1 LRALVHVNE
10 EGRCDRYV
18 PLDLFDGLNP
28 WVSAFLATWRV
39 QPATVDGVAKA
50 TWLVYSAR
58 VKIKLSGLD
67 STTFRVVRDRDFYPD
82 QQ

>member
-1 LRALVHVNE
+1 
-10 EGRCDRYV
+10 
-18 PLDLFDGLNP
+18 
-28 WVSAFLATWRV
+28 V

-67 STTFRVVRDRDFYPD
+67 STNFRVVRDREYSPV
-82 QQ
+82 Q